1 VARLFCGILRRYRQ
15 LDESYIVNWTLVHP
29 SIGRHINSQ
38 LDAIPPP
45 FPRHI
50 RSAIDAALADT
61 PVVCLLGPRQCGKT
75 TLVQTFSNHREYFS
89 LDEEVYATNAQS
101 DPVGL
106 LTFTPHPKTIDEV
119 QRAPLLLQA
128 LKTVVDNNRR
138 PGQFLLT
145 GSANLLLMPQL
156 GDSLA
161 GRVEYVYLHPLTD
174 AEKARTPGNFLRTL
188 INHEFATASGAISA
202 DKSSP
207 PLPERLVAG
216 GFPEPLTRL
225 PARARQWQRQYLNT
239 LIERDV
245 RDIARIRDVSQ
256 LRRLLEMLALQNAE
270 LLNVSAL
277 SNALGVR
284 RETIDHYLAILERL
298 FLVRPLLAW
307 HKHDANRLIKSPK
320 MHFVDSGVATML
332 AGLTTADWIQQRD
345 RFGHILESYVVQQV
359 VAQAG
364 WTDPDLRF
372 WHYRDKDQVEVD
384 LVITRGKETWG
395 VEVKAAATV
404 QSRDG
409 AGLLRLSEQCG
420 KSFRGGIL
428 LYSGT
433 AIVPLSNPKI
443 LAVPLQLLWQ
453 L

>member
-1 VARLFCGILRRYRQ
+1 M
-15 LDESYIVNWTLVHP
+15 
-29 SIGRHINSQ
+29 
-38 LDAIPPP
+38 
-45 FPRHI
+45 
-50 RSAIDAALADT
+50 ADT

-75 TLVQTFSNHREYFS
+75 TLVQTFSDNREYFS
-89 LDEEVYATNAQS
+89 LDEEIYAANAQS

-106 LTFTPHPKTIDEV
+106 LTFTPYPKTIDEV

-128 LKTVVDNNRR
+128 LKTVVDRDRR

-174 AEKARTPGNFLRTL
+174 AEKARKPGNFLRTL
-188 INHEFATASGAISA
+188 IDHEFTAAIGGISA
-202 DKSSP
+202 DKSSAT
-207 PLPERLVAG
+207 LPERLVAG
-216 GFPEPLTRL
+216 GFPEPLTRA

-256 LRRLLEMLALQNAE
+256 LRRLLEMLALQTAE

-284 RETIDHYLAILERL
+284 RETIDHYLAILEQL

-307 HKHDANRLIKSPK
+307 HKHDAKRLVKSPK
-320 MHFVDSGVATML
+320 LHIVDSGVATML
-332 AGLTTADWIQQRD
+332 GGLTAADWIQQRD
-345 RFGHILESYVVQQV
+345 RFGHILESYVVQQM
-359 VAQAG
+359 VAEAG

-404 QSRDG
+404 QPRDG

-433 AIVPLSNPKI
+433 AIVPLSHPKI